1 MREALILLTAFT
13 AAVLAVPGQQQP
25 SSSNGRLQTRDP
37 DKEYHYNETIYQLLE
52 LDHHTQ
58 LFTQFI
64 SQFDD
69 IVELLNT
76 TTGNYTVFVPS
87 DPALQEFTNN
97 TSDPEELKK
106 VTKYH
111 IGIGVYSQKSFL
123 SSPTFPTLLDSE
135 QLGSYRHRI
144 STQAGVNGSTIN
156 FSNGI
161 TQGNFFG
168 SNGGIHGLE
177 TILTPPVSASDTLN
191 AAPSTF
197 STLEEGLAKTG
208 LLERTA
214 HSGATYFA
222 PTNAAFA
229 KLGSEINSFL
239 FSPKGKKYL
248 TALLKYHIAVD
259 HILYSDAYFSPAA
272 EEPNPKPDHVS
283 ILVRGPIF
291 EDGAYLVQL
300 TLYIKVDL
308 PTLIRGGEDLS
319 IDIANIDGTIDFTI
333 NGLVSVVVPNVPVA
347 NGVIHVLDDILIPS
361 PPDHEPAPEA
371 GELTLEELIARLD
384 FYV

>member
-1 MREALILLTAFT
+1 MREALILLAAFT
-13 AAVLAVPGQQQP
+13 AAVLAVPRRQQP
-25 SSSNGRLQTRDP
+25 SSGNGRLQTRDP

-222 PTNAAFA
+222 PTNAAFE

-272 EEPNPKPDHVS
+272 EEPNPKPDHV
-283 ILVRGPIF
+283 
-291 EDGAYLVQL
+291 
-300 TLYIKVDL
+300 DL
-308 PTLIRGGEDLS
+308 PTLIREGELS
-319 IDIANIDGTIDFTI
+319 IDIANTDGTIDFTI
-333 NGLVSVVVPNVPVA
+333 NGLVSVAVPNVPVA
-347 NGVIHVLDDILIPS
+347 NGVIHVLDDVIIPS
-361 PPDHEPAPEA
+361 PPDYEPVAEA